1 MVGCFGLVWLF
12 LSQALK
18 FRHQKGF
25 SITNIFR
32 ALVMGWVMGVTDVR
46 IDHRVSDLLERR
58 TQ

>member
-1 MVGCFGLVWLF
+1 MVDCFGFVLLF

-18 FRHQKGF
+18 FRYQKGF

-32 ALVMGWVMGVTDVR
+32 ALIMGWVMGVTDVR
-46 IDHRVSDLLERR
+46 IDHRVSDLLELR